1 MREQHFRQPS
11 LLFEL
16 DHLLPRHPVQPLVQ
30 LPHAQV
36 DKLLGGSK
44 AVTGLLNGYLLVAD
58 DRRLLAQD
66 SIVCAWICHLAVGFT
81 NMVDY

>member
-1 MREQHFRQPS
+1 MSQPS

-30 LPHAQV
+30 LSHAQV
-36 DKLLGGSK
+36 DKLLGGRK

-66 SIVCAWICHLAVGFT
+66 SIVCAWICHLAMEFT
-81 NMVDY
+81 IMVDY